1 MSQSASQAA
10 IFYSEV
16 AKQGFL
22 FTIYDEGGYPAPKN
36 KDGIRS
42 QPFWSSESRIKRLA
56 KICEAYSSFKTE
68 KINWENFKIEWIP
81 KLEKNNL
88 LVGINWSGSKAI
100 GYDIKPQQI
109 VKNVEFYMQNN
120 KDI

>member
-10 IFYSEV
+10 IFYRDV

-36 KDGIRS
+36 RDGIRS

-56 KICEAYSSFKTE
+56 KVCDTYSSFKIE
-68 KINWENFKIEWIP
+68 KISWENFKIEWLP
-81 KLEKNNL
+81 KLEKDNL
-88 LVGINWSGSKAI
+88 LVGVNWSGSYAI
-100 GYDIKPQQI
+100 GYELEPQLI
-109 VKNVEFYMQNN
+109 VKYVELYKKQ
-120 KDI
+120 